1 MIDCTHEEELLLTIL
16 LGVCAKCNNGKD
28 SHFRAVGQSFPMQN
42 RDKIAFEN
50 TQQ

>member
-16 LGVCAKCNNGKD
+16 LGVYAKRSNGKD
-28 SHFRAVGQSFPMQN
+28 SHFCTVGQSFPMQN
-42 RDKIAFEN
+42 RDKTAFEN